1 MCLKEKLLHRSY
13 VSFAKSFWVV
23 LLQDNPGWLLVALL
37 RKECSRSVFVGN
49 LWHFQ
54 IPHSSPWLAF
64 SLSVLLLFF
73 LGCPYLKVRSAS
85 IAAFRILSTVSPHFI
100 WISKQKYNF
109 PCLLSYIF
117 KCFDAFQKFEFNQT
131 YLTAAAPLA
140 LVNIG
145 WRKF

>member
-1 MCLKEKLLHRSY
+1 MEKFVFERKTPAQELRKFCKIFLGSAFARQPR
-13 VSFAKSFWVV
+13 VTTCGFAKKRMLQEFFRRKSVTFSDPSFF
-23 LLQDNPGWLLVALL
+23 PM
-37 RKECSRSVFVGN
+37 VG
-49 LWHFQ
+49 F
-54 IPHSSPWLAF
+54 F
-64 SLSVLLLFF
+64 SQCFAAVF

-85 IAAFRILSTVSPHFI
+85 IAAFRILSTISPHFI
-100 WISKQKYNF
+100 WIFKQKYNF

-145 WRKF
+145 